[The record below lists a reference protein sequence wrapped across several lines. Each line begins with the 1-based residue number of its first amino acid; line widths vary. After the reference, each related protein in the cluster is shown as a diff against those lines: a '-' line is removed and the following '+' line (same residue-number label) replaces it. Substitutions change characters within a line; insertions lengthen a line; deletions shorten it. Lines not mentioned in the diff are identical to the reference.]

1 MTKDK
6 LSDAITELDSDILDR
21 YFVIKQEL
29 EEKKK
34 PRRRKWIKWATA
46 AACFALVICTVT
58 ATLAGSLIVLPF
70 LFIEYG
76 SGPSVSNP
84 TKGESSGPQS
94 SVPGLH
100 ETTFYFD
107 SYEDMI
113 EALTVELKSESV
125 HSLKD
130 DLGEDYTYFLDRVNE
145 EGSFP
150 RPMLHGEPIEYRN
163 RNGFQNI
170 TFFVHELY
178 GLPWVWYYPKTSNGS
193 NHMICI
199 TYLPEDIRKHEGIT
213 ASEVIKQLAP
223 NGPNVGNVN
232 KNYEDIYNKK
242 LKLADREVTALVL
255 DPKDD
260 TRDFTFFVYDDMLI
274 KVTSDPEVWSEEWFS
289 ELSFEV

>member
-21 YFVIKQEL
+21 YFVIKQES
-29 EEKKK
+29 EEKNK

-58 ATLAGSLIVLPF
+58 ATLAGALIVLPF

-94 SVPGLH
+94 SVSGLYQ
-100 ETTFYFD
+100 TTFDFD

-150 RPMLHGEPIEYRN
+150 RPMLHGEPMEYRN

-178 GLPWVWYYPKTSNGS
+178 GLPWVWYFPKTSNGS

-199 TYLPEDIRKHEGIT
+199 TYLPEDIRKQEGIT
-213 ASEVIKQLAP
+213 ASEVIKEISP
-223 NGPNVGNVN
+223 NSPNINNLG
-232 KNYEDIYNKK
+232 KQHKRIYNQNIK
-242 LKLADREVTALVL
+242 LEDREVTALIIEYKNDARNSVI
-255 DPKDD
+255 
-260 TRDFTFFVYDDMLI
+260 FVYDDMLI